1 MPTPNPTQSNPP
13 LTTTHANDFN
23 EEDDSTIVVRRRAL
37 SHNHWY
43 QSRTPTKVS
52 TTTAIAIWS
61 LSLSLSRSR
70 TELRVTLNG
79 NTQYA
84 AVQSTSNGAPFCAIT
99 VCDTIGELPEEM
111 ERPAKK
117 RC

>member
-1 MPTPNPTQSNPP
+1 MLKFLTKLVQILSDCRDVKYGISDNDLLRWNFYG
-13 LTTTHANDFN
+13 TTTFHYWGSIRVFN
-23 EEDDSTIVVRRRAL
+23 LPYHLSAAL
-37 SHNHWY
+37 SLV
-43 QSRTPTKVS
+43 KE
-52 TTTAIAIWS
+52 
-61 LSLSLSRSR
+61 
-70 TELRVTLNG
+70 ELRVTLNG